1 MRHGP
6 RSRPTTPVARE
17 HAGRIPRVL
26 TVSIGPGSISRDEL
40 ELRGGYDERVR
51 ARTALSW
58 LMAYGPAVAWLAFA
72 ISRYGGSW
80 PVVLLALFV
89 GVGIFGLTGV
99 FLAWFPWTVE
109 RLGFRGFGAW
119 LRTWW
124 DEDAR

>member
-1 MRHGP
+1 
-6 RSRPTTPVARE
+6 
-17 HAGRIPRVL
+17 
-26 TVSIGPGSISRDEL
+26 
-40 ELRGGYDERVR
+40 
-51 ARTALSW
+51 
-58 LMAYGPAVAWLAFA
+58 MAYAPAVAWLAFA
-72 ISRYGGSW
+72 ISRYGRSW

-109 RLGFRGFGAW
+109 RVGLTRLARW